1 MAPQLVRNDLLS
13 VLPVDCLQLL
23 LTTIGSYGYQG
34 CDLNI
39 SLTAITLLMNIA
51 DFFSRERHALLSA
64 FSEVGFHPGR
74 SISHEPHT
82 NDAAPPAAGSGAS
95 PAEREGKVHNVD
107 QLWLVL
113 YHQLRLLAVDGR
125 IEVRHSS
132 LRSLFT
138 TLETHSLVLEQAS
151 WMPVVHELLLPVLDD
166 VRDCASAASS
176 DEPVEKALGPSGGGG
191 VGTEQGR
198 AGQQM
203 MLIHHSRNTQ
213 SKQWDATWET
223 ALQVR
228 QRSPQWPVKCP
239 TASEKWPANT
249 RRCRALCESSRPDSS
264 FGRA

>member
-1 MAPQLVRNDLLS
+1 MSQCERAVSQCVRCEVTLALTGSVYRFTFMLS
-13 VLPVDCLQLL
+13 
-23 LTTIGSYGYQG
+23 S
-34 CDLNI
+34 
-39 SLTAITLLMNIA
+39 S
-51 DFFSRERHALLSA
+51 
-64 FSEVGFHPGR
+64 
-74 SISHEPHT
+74 
-82 NDAAPPAAGSGAS
+82 DAMVWQ
-95 PAEREGKVHNVD
+95 AELAGKVHNVD

-228 QRSPQWPVKCP
+228 RETYIQKYIHTNIHTWETALQVRHESPKLPGKRPISPVK
-239 TASEKWPANT
+239 
-249 RRCRALCESSRPDSS
+249 
-264 FGRA
+264 